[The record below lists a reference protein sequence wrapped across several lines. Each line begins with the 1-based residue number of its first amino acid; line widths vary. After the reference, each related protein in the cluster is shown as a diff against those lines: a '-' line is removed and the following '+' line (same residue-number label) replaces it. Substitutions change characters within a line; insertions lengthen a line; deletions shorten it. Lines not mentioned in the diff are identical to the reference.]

1 MCLLCRGC
9 AAVVCRSG
17 VLRWCIVACV
27 VARAV
32 VHESTM
38 SYQHCRIN
46 THMYGVFPLLPSS
59 SFSSSSLLQEEQAIR
74 ATVRRGSVE
83 AAAVGACIEAEYKE
97 KGWTEGKA
105 AEGAAKEGGAK
116 GGAKGEQKKATGGNQ
131 GGSSPKGQ
139 GKGKAGES
147 KKGKG
152 KKGAGKGKKGGN
164 KRG

>member
-1 MCLLCRGC
+1 MCTVSFLFLFP
-9 AAVVCRSG
+9 S
-17 VLRWCIVACV
+17 
-27 VARAV
+27 
-32 VHESTM
+32 
-38 SYQHCRIN
+38 
-46 THMYGVFPLLPSS
+46 PLLFLCL
-59 SFSSSSLLQEEQAIR
+59 FSSSSLLQEGQAIR
-74 ATVRRGSVE
+74 ETVRRGSVE

-97 KGWTEGKA
+97 KGWKEGKA
-105 AEGAAKEGGAK
+105 AEGGAKEAKEGGGKARAKEGGAK
-116 GGAKGEQKKATGGNQ
+116 AEQKKATGGNK